1 MSTKAAPGKL
11 KKKRSGSNQISHAL
25 QRLSC
30 FHFEM
35 WGWSR
40 LAWASGSAFIL
51 KCGVGPWLVWAGGP
65 AFIWKCGAGPWLA
78 WAGGSAFILKCG
90 AGPWAGG
97 SDSRFRQIWC

>member
-11 KKKRSGSNQISHAL
+11 KKKGLGPIKSPMHCKDSPAFILKCGAGPGWPGLVALLSFEMWGGSLAGLGWWPCFHLEMWGWSLAGL
-25 QRLSC
+25 GWWLC

-35 WGWSR
+35 W
-40 LAWASGSAFIL
+40 
-51 KCGVGPWLVWAGGP
+51 
-65 AFIWKCGAGPWLA
+65 
-78 WAGGSAFILKCG
+78 